1 MITPINCVAIPY
13 INFRS
18 NHESMGSLGFQPRMR
33 QPLLIDIFEKTT
45 SGGIN
50 GSKNSAEKI
59 QDLFPF
65 AKVKSLAPSTRE
77 TERNKRIEEEKKH
90 IAQTITKRTEY
101 NKSQLRSAGI
111 KESDLNKYLTYD
123 GHVNSEGKR
132 ILKEKGKSYK

>member
-1 MITPINCVAIPY
+1 MIDPINSITNPY

-59 QDLFPF
+59 QELLPF
-65 AKVKSLAPSTRE
+65 AKIKSLAPSTRE
-77 TERNKRIEEEKKH
+77 TERNKKIEEEKKH
-90 IAQTITKRTEY
+90 IAKVITKRTEES
-101 NKSQLRSAGI
+101 KRKLRNAGV
-111 KESDLNKYLTYD
+111 KERDLYKYLTYD
-123 GHVNSEGKR
+123 GHINSEGQR
-132 ILKEKGKSYK
+132 IIRG